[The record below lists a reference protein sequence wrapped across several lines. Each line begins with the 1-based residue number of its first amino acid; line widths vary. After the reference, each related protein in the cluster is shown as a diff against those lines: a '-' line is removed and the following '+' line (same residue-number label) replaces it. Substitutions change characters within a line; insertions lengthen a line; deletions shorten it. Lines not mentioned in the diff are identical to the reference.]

1 MSEHLPECSQSLPKQ
16 SPMDFHLDFPRD
28 CICDRLERAVDDERR
43 RIRDVIADYYKVAPK
58 AALPLL
64 RRLFGDGR

>member
-1 MSEHLPECSQSLPKQ
+1 MSEHLPQCYFAQTAEVWRG
-16 SPMDFHLDFPRD
+16 ME
-28 CICDRLERAVDDERR
+28 CICDRLERAVGDERR